1 MLAFAANSILCRLA
15 LQGGHIDPLSFSSLR
30 LASGAF
36 VLSPSSLS
44 RQTTLSLW
52 RPLSG
57 FYLMAY
63 AVLFSVAYIHLD
75 TGAGALLLLVPYSL
89 RW

>member
-1 MLAFAANSILCRLA
+1 M
-15 LQGGHIDPLSFSSLR
+15 
-30 LASGAF
+30 
-36 VLSPSSLS
+36 V
-44 RQTTLSLW
+44 
-52 RPLSG
+52 
-57 FYLMAY
+57 Y